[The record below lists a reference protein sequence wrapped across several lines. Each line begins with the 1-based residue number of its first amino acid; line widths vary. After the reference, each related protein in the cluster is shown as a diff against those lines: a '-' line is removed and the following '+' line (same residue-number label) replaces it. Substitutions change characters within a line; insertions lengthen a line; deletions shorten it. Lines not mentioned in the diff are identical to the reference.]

1 MKHLD
6 AEGLA
11 RDRVEGQDMI
21 SRLGYLAPEFPGQ
34 THAFFWREI
43 RALEELGIK
52 SRLISTKRPPARINV
67 HGWAAQAQARTTY
80 LLPLQSRDI
89 LAIMGELVGAGPL
102 KIARCLK
109 IALSADDCTW
119 GERLRLCVMIAAATI
134 LARIMREDGV
144 EHLHVQSCAN
154 SANLAMFASFLS
166 GIPYS
171 LSLLGPTLELYGP
184 NQRSK
189 WRHAAFGVVMSK
201 LLYDVV
207 QKRLAGD
214 LPAIVDIVP
223 VGVDLNEMQR
233 ETPYLPWQPGELCRI
248 YSCGRLNAI
257 KGHDKLVDAVMML
270 RKRGIDCHLTIAGED
285 EQGGSGYRHTLE
297 RFISDRGAE
306 ARVTL
311 LGAVPETEHRAQLSK
326 AHIFALASENEGISV
341 AIMESMAMQTP
352 VIVTDVGG
360 NSELVINGDNGVLVT
375 YGKPEEMAAA
385 MEKVLRNP
393 EFALDLSKSSRR
405 RVDEKFNAT
414 STALKLFDCLK
425 RSRAGSGNTMPFRTA
440 PGRIGTSS
448 EGNES

>member
-1 MKHLD
+1 VKHLD

-11 RDRVEGQDMI
+11 QDRVKEPDMI
-21 SRLGYLAPEFPGQ
+21 SSLGYLAPEFPGQ

-43 RALEELGIK
+43 RALEELGIN
-52 SRLISTKRPPARINV
+52 SRLISTRRPPARINV

-80 LLPLQSRDI
+80 LLPLQMRDI
-89 LAIMGELVGAGPL
+89 LAIMAELLRAGPVR
-102 KIARCLK
+102 IARCLK
-109 IALSADDCTW
+109 IALTADDCTW
-119 GERLRLCVMIAAATI
+119 AERLRLCIMIAAAAK
-134 LARIMREDGV
+134 LARIMRKDGI

-207 QKRLAGD
+207 QDRLAGN
-214 LPAIVDIVP
+214 LPEIVEIVP

-233 ETPYLPWQPGELCRI
+233 ETPYLPWQPGEACRI

-257 KGHDKLVDAVMML
+257 KGHDKLIEAIMML
-270 RKRGIDCHLTIAGED
+270 RERGIDCHLTIAGED
-285 EQGGSGYRHTLE
+285 EQGGTGYRHTLE
-297 RFISDRGAE
+297 RFIADRGA
-306 ARVTL
+306 AAHVTL
-311 LGAVPETEHRAQLSK
+311 LGAVPETEHRAQLAQ

-352 VIVTDVGG
+352 VVVTDVGG
-360 NSELVINGDNGVLVT
+360 NSELVVNGDNGVLVT
-375 YGKPEEMAAA
+375 YGKPDEMAAA
-385 MEKVLRNP
+385 MEKVLRHP
-393 EFALDLSKSSRR
+393 GFALDLSKASRR

-414 STALKLFDCLK
+414 STARKLFECLK
-425 RSRAGSGNTMPFRTA
+425 KSRAGSDRGGLSRTA
-440 PGRIGTSS
+440 PGRTRTSD
-448 EGNES
+448 EGIES